1 MNLAGIVEYVTTVSG
16 YLLATLGGIG
26 LSLGGLV
33 VFALSHPEKL
43 EKWFSILLKLLGQL
57 PGIFRGAHKQ
67 YVKHDLQGRVNSFVR
82 GLAKQAP
89 YLEARRLS
97 LEWVEGEITKR
108 SFLQDDKVV
117 ARSSAHGHF
126 VGKTEASDVG
136 YAEATDAGNGRAP
149 NRQGSGASGGDIGN
163 RPE

>member
-1 MNLAGIVEYVTTVSG
+1 M
-16 YLLATLGGIG
+16 
-26 LSLGGLV
+26 

-117 ARSSAHGHF
+117 IRLKRDDPHDLIRPWRIRVRF
-126 VGKTEASDVG
+126 DEPRRPGKAVHLDV
-136 YAEATDAGNGRAP
+136 AAGR
-149 NRQGSGASGGDIGN
+149 R
-163 RPE
+163 